1 MANRTSYI
9 RENTDLAQWR
19 YIETKLN
26 PADKAS
32 RGVNASTLLNCTEW
46 IQGPKFLWKEE
57 QDWPQNLMVSTFS
70 LSTDDP
76 EVRRVATV
84 CNTVIQN
91 VNNPTNQLLTH
102 FSSWTKLR
110 RAVVWFLKLKKIIQS
125 LCAKRKRIQ
134 SLSKV
139 QTCTR
144 SKAKMLNDEM
154 NVAKNSFK
162 FQPITLDDLLM
173 AEKAIVTFCQREV
186 FENEISELKR
196 TPLKKRQVSKGS
208 HIYKL
213 DPVLEDGVVRVG
225 GRLSKSA
232 MSEEIKHPIILPK
245 NHHISTLILQNIH
258 NRIGHGGRNHM
269 LSQLRKKYWIMNA
282 NSAARKVVSKCV
294 TCKRM
299 KGYVG
304 GQKMSDL
311 PTERLQ
317 PDLPPFTNVGM
328 DYFGPF
334 QIKRGRSFV
343 KRYGVIFTCMSSR
356 AVHLEVAHSL
366 DTDSLALMH

>member
-1 MANRTSYI
+1 MKDFKVARCVKPLWCKPSTQAELHHFSDASNLGYGTVSYLRVIADQHTENVTFMLGKARVAPLKQITIPRLELTAAMLAVKVDKLLRKELEINLKRSIFWTDSQSVLKYIGNECSRFHTFVANRTSYI

-32 RGVNASTLLNCTEW
+32 RGVSASTLLNCTEW

-91 VNNPTNQLLTH
+91 VNNPTNQLLTY

-110 RAVVWFLKLKKIIQS
+110 RAVVWFLKLKKILQS

-186 FENEISELKR
+186 FENEI
-196 TPLKKRQVSKGS
+196 
-208 HIYKL
+208 
-213 DPVLEDGVVRVG
+213 
-225 GRLSKSA
+225 
-232 MSEEIKHPIILPK
+232 
-245 NHHISTLILQNIH
+245 
-258 NRIGHGGRNHM
+258 
-269 LSQLRKKYWIMNA
+269 
-282 NSAARKVVSKCV
+282 
-294 TCKRM
+294 
-299 KGYVG
+299 
-304 GQKMSDL
+304 
-311 PTERLQ
+311 
-317 PDLPPFTNVGM
+317 
-328 DYFGPF
+328 
-334 QIKRGRSFV
+334 
-343 KRYGVIFTCMSSR
+343 
-356 AVHLEVAHSL
+356 
-366 DTDSLALMH
+366 